1 MPLPQGPRNVQN
13 FLESDFA
20 TSELSM
26 QFSIGELL
34 LFLNI
39 AKVHVVLTIIQVLF
53 IFNNNIGSTAR
64 SSRLGF

>member
-1 MPLPQGPRNVQN
+1 MPLPQGPKNVQN

-39 AKVHVVLTIIQVLF
+39 SKVHVVLTIILVLF